1 MSNSWTY
8 VTINQ
13 NPCTLSKSGFGKKMI
28 FNTSLIS
35 LNPII
40 FPFCTYYFDHKE
52 FVLTSISKTIYKQN
66 HEFETLLCQVSIVKS
81 CEKQLKRKDDRI
93 QRLQLENQQFF
104 SVRATHILK
113 SRICEVHCHHVCIK
127 KAITGFKVYLHKAY
141 HFAHIFQSFCLGTKE
156 KHCYGSNITGLQEGL
171 KIWVCES

>member
-8 VTINQ
+8 VTIKQ
-13 NPCTLSKSGFGKKMI
+13 NPCTLSKSGFGKKI
-28 FNTSLIS
+28 ILNTTLIS

-40 FPFCTYYFDHKE
+40 FPFCTYYFDRKE

-66 HEFETLLCQVSIVKS
+66 HEFETFLYQLSIVKI

-93 QRLQLENQQFF
+93 QRLQLKNQQFF

-127 KAITGFKVYLHKAY
+127 KLLQALKCTYIKLITLHTFFRV
-141 HFAHIFQSFCLGTKE
+141 FAQGQKKNTVMVLT
-156 KHCYGSNITGLQEGL
+156 
-171 KIWVCES
+171 

>member
-8 VTINQ
+8 VTIKQ

-28 FNTSLIS
+28 LYLFNIS
-35 LNPII
+35 KYII
-40 FPFCTYYFDHKE
+40 FPFCTYYFDRKE

-66 HEFETLLCQVSIVKS
+66 HEFETFLYQVSIVKS
-81 CEKQLKRKDDRI
+81 YEKQLKRKDDRI
-93 QRLQLENQQFF
+93 QRLQLKNQQFF

-127 KAITGFKVYLHKAY
+127 KLLQALKCTYIKLITLHTFFRV
-141 HFAHIFQSFCLGTKE
+141 FAQGQKKNTVMVLT
-156 KHCYGSNITGLQEGL
+156 
-171 KIWVCES
+171 